1 MTDTETIYTP
11 LDDSLEERVKA
22 YRSVREAWLNAEASL
37 KYAEDGQGDW
47 NYTLGDRE
55 EIEQAHEI
63 SARSLSMATE
73 DISQDE
79 IKQAISNGLLEVEE
93 AKEFEQH
100 RRQRLMQN
108 TRSDQDELSD
118 SSDDSHQQ

>member
-1 MTDTETIYTP
+1 MADTETIYTP
-11 LDDSLEERVKA
+11 LDDSLEERVRA

-47 NYTLGDRE
+47 SYTLGERE

-79 IKQAISNGLLEVEE
+79 IKQAISDGLLEAEE
-93 AKEFEQH
+93 AKELIQH
-100 RRQRLMQN
+100 KRHRQMQSI
-108 TRSDQDELSD
+108 REVDELSD
-118 SSDDSHQQ
+118 SSESSHKQ